1 MLKDWLSLQSSQWK
15 GKEELAEIQSR
26 KLREIVNHAYR
37 KVPLYRKVYDAAGVN
52 PSSVTNTA
60 SIRNL
65 TILTKEHIRNT
76 TLEERTAPG
85 IDPSSCSHITTS
97 GSTGEPITVL
107 EEPRARSHRVALYMR
122 RFWAYGIRPSHKVCN
137 IVAGMNAGGL
147 SSNAAGLLGNALRR
161 KVLTL
166 PLTTDLPDQV
176 NLICNWKPD
185 VIIGAPSHFRNLIRI
200 SEESGRR
207 FALKV
212 AMTTGEMLDPP
223 TRKLI
228 GDSLHAEVYDSYGT
242 SEVGG
247 VTWEC
252 PTHSGYHVNIES
264 FVLECLRDGE
274 PVAAG
279 ETGQLCITNLYRKA
293 TPMIRYLFDDMAT
306 LVDDDC
312 QCGRGLPLME
322 GIQGRVVDYIK
333 TTDGRQ
339 ISPYAVMF
347 MLESVPGL
355 AQYKVIQRSDRSIQ
369 MLVRT
374 LNNEIEPVLQSLRLI
389 STQLFGN
396 MLVDIK
402 VVGKIEIPEARKY
415 KVVESHVNG

>member
-1 MLKDWLSLQSSQWK
+1 LSLQSTQWK
-15 GKEELAEIQSR
+15 SREELADIQSR
-26 KLREIVNHAYR
+26 KLREMVNCAYR
-37 KVPLYRKVYDAAGVN
+37 KVPFYHELYDAAGAD
-52 PSSVTNTA
+52 STSVTNTA

-65 TILTKEHIRNT
+65 PILTKEHIRNT
-76 TLEERTAPG
+76 TLEERTASG

-107 EEPRARSHRVALYMR
+107 EEPRARSHRVALYLR

-147 SSNAAGLLGNALRR
+147 SSDAAGLLGNALRR

-166 PLTTDLPDQV
+166 PLTTDLSDQV
-176 NLICNWKPD
+176 KIICNWKPD
-185 VIIGAPSHFRNLIRI
+185 VIIGSPSHFRNLIRL

-228 GDSLHAEVYDSYGT
+228 GDSLQAEVYDSYGT

-252 PTHSGYHVNIES
+252 PTHSGYHINIES
-264 FVLECLRDGE
+264 FILECVRDGE
-274 PVAAG
+274 PVTAG
-279 ETGQLCITNLYRKA
+279 ETGQLCISNLYRKA

-312 QCGRGLPLME
+312 HCGRGLPLM
-322 GIQGRVVDYIK
+322 GGVQGRVVDYIK

-339 ISPYAVMF
+339 ISPYTVMF

-355 AQYKVIQRSDRSIQ
+355 AQYKVTQRSDRSIE

-374 LNNEIEPVLQSLRLI
+374 VNSEIDPVLQPLRLV
-389 STQLFGN
+389 STQLFGK

-415 KVVESHVNG
+415 KVVESHVTG